1 MTEKPALKEVITET
15 DNVTPIKKPAA
26 GFSFDRFKSTQAPNI
41 AGLQTLLTQ
50 LPCHKVGDTEDF
62 LRLHPNE
69 EAYWSPELCF
79 VNVPIKGVKKDTL
92 HIIDEA
98 LAMRYLESKRILRFR
113 LALAAKP
120 FDVFFLCHV
129 PSQNL
134 DNSWNATACQ
144 GLEVA
149 KTKWVSITSRK
160 AERVDAYKLGYPEQ
174 QEAFPE
180 PKWPTQTLEEI
191 VGATFDSNHQILSDD
206 HPALARLIGR
216 VVKLS

>member
-1 MTEKPALKEVITET
+1 MTDKSVLKEVITE
-15 DNVTPIKKPAA
+15 NVTPIKKPAA
-26 GFSFDRFKSTQAPNI
+26 GFSFERFKSTQAPNI

-92 HIIDEA
+92 HIIDET

-120 FDVFFLCHV
+120 FDVFFLCHI

-134 DNSWNATACQ
+134 DNIWNSTACQ
-144 GLEVA
+144 GLQVA
-149 KTKWVSITSRK
+149 KIKWVSITSRK
-160 AERVDAYKLGYPEQ
+160 AEGKEGYKIGYPEQ
-174 QEAFPE
+174 QEAFPNTN
-180 PKWPTQTLEEI
+180 WPTQTPLEEI
-191 VGATFDSNHQILSDD
+191 VGATFDSNHQILTDD